1 MIKNN
6 FNAQGYKAPV
16 CKVVRVAMKA
26 QLLQSSVDEVTGLS
40 NFYVG
45 NGSTGDESSDWGY

>member
-16 CKVVRVAMKA
+16 CKVVRVHVEG
-26 QLLQSSVDEVTGLS
+26 LVCTSPTSEDFNGPTTLGGSWEEDE
-40 NFYVG
+40 
-45 NGSTGDESSDWGY
+45 D

>member
-16 CKVVRVAMKA
+16 CKVVRVHVEGALMGA
-26 QLLQSSVDEVTGLS
+26 SDGIDNIEEDDVENQTSNWGL
-40 NFYVG
+40 
-45 NGSTGDESSDWGY
+45 

>member
-26 QLLQSSVDEVTGLS
+26 QLLQNSILLTMGDDDEAGGDVTNNYG
-40 NFYVG
+40 
-45 NGSTGDESSDWGY
+45 GSF

>member
-16 CKVVRVAMKA
+16 CKVVRVAMRTQILDA
-26 QLLQSSVDEVTGLS
+26 SPVFGAYDEAGDTVTETE
-40 NFYVG
+40 G
-45 NGSTGDESSDWGY
+45 NTYNW

>member
-16 CKVVRVAMKA
+16 CKVVKVHVQNLVCASPNGIQEA
-26 QLLQSSVDEVTGLS
+26 EEDEYGT
-40 NFYVG
+40 Y
-45 NGSTGDESSDWGY
+45 

>member
-16 CKVVRVAMKA
+16 CKVVC
-26 QLLQSSVDEVTGLS
+26 LHLEGNCLQAESVTNGINGFSYDDEELGT
-40 NFYVG
+40 N
-45 NGSTGDESSDWGY
+45 

>member
-16 CKVVRVAMKA
+16 CKVVRVHVEGA
-26 QLLQSSVDEVTGLS
+26 LLQDSYGALGKAGANVDVDYDDQE
-40 NFYVG
+40 Y
-45 NGSTGDESSDWGY
+45 

>member
-16 CKVVRVAMKA
+16 CKVVVLSARANY
-26 QLLQSSVDEVTGLS
+26 LQDFSVNPIDSAEDNNYGE
-40 NFYVG
+40 Y
-45 NGSTGDESSDWGY
+45 

>member
-16 CKVVRVAMKA
+16 CKVVRVHVEGLICSSPD
-26 QLLQSSVDEVTGLS
+26 LLM
-40 NFYVG
+40 G
-45 NGSTGDESSDWGY
+45 NTLDDAEEENLGTL